1 MKMLEFGKRWM
12 GSAAGGQT
20 TGMFFEL
27 SGEGTEKFG
36 EGGF

>member
-1 MKMLEFGKRWM
+1 MLEFGKGWM

-20 TGMFFEL
+20 TGMFFEQ
-27 SGEGTEKFG
+27 SGEGTEKFE